1 MTSFCICLRAELQA
15 LVVGLL
21 LCCDKNEIVSFF
33 GHLAGLKDGGGDSV
47 NFQTCREDVVV
58 KMGGE
63 GGVCVK
69 FDDQPSQRNQDVV
82 DSTVQLAI
90 ELLRDHL
97 TDRHVCGPVFLMC
110 FEHLS
115 NLLLSSSKSTSNEGS
130 HTPYSNPSP
139 LLENTSVSATTSLFC
154 LYITAGLCEER
165 LQVVLSEVPL
175 DQLLSA
181 IGVLIQVHSDWVQH
195 TSREVVVSKQ
205 PQHSEPF
212 GSYLTLTMA
221 TGLLSAVVSSNKRA
235 HTSHRVVLQGM
246 VPGLRTLADMHP
258 MDELAMSCNDLHVC
272 IATFG
277 AVWNHSNHGDRK
289 VESSDTSPD
298 PLLRNDSCSST
309 KDSDDSKFKSAL
321 SMVSDSTVPIRAQ
334 GLHELTELVRARDP
348 CTAQHVSLLLEV
360 FKQQLKDRDS
370 FVYLA
375 AINGLVAMVTLSP
388 QKTIQVLVNEFVH
401 CPQKASS
408 SSVQHAKI
416 DSVSSEVELQVKL
429 GEALMKA
436 ARSCGEVLPVY
447 LDQFMKACVF
457 GTRHAHPLVR
467 ASSLSNLG
475 ELCHLLHYSVPSVLQ
490 EVRMAGLGGQLGVL
504 TQAHGLL
511 FCILDAHSC

>member
-1 MTSFCICLRAELQA
+1 MLSFCICPRAELQA

-33 GHLAGLKDGGGDSV
+33 GHLAGLKSEGGDGV
-47 NFQTCREDVVV
+47 IFRTCREDFVV
-58 KMGGE
+58 KMGDE

-69 FDDQPSQRNQDVV
+69 FADQPSQGSHDV

-97 TDRHVCGPVFLMC
+97 TDRHVCGTVFLMC

-115 NLLLSSSKSTSNEGS
+115 NLLLSSSKSTSDKGS
-130 HTPYSNPSP
+130 HTPHSNPSP

-154 LYITAGLCEER
+154 LCITAGLCEEC
-165 LQVVLSEVPL
+165 LQVVLNEVPP

-181 IGVLIQVHSDWVQH
+181 IEVLIRVHSEWVQR
-195 TSREVVVSKQ
+195 TSREVVVSEQ
-205 PQHSEPF
+205 PHHSEPF
-212 GSYLTLTMA
+212 GSHLTLTMA
-221 TGLLSAVVSSNKRA
+221 TGLLSTVLSSDKRA
-235 HTSHRVVLQGM
+235 HTSHHAVLQGM
-246 VPGLRTLADMHP
+246 VPGLRTLANMHP

-272 IATFG
+272 IATLG
-277 AVWNHSNHGDRK
+277 AVWNHSNHGDKK
-289 VESSDTSPD
+289 VESRDTSPD
-298 PLLRNDSCSST
+298 PLVRNDSCSST

-321 SMVSDSTVPIRAQ
+321 AMMSGSTVPTRAQ
-334 GLHELTELVRARDP
+334 GLHDLTELVRASDP
-348 CTAQHVSLLLEV
+348 YTAQHFSLLLEV

-388 QKTIQVLVNEFVH
+388 QKTIPVLVNEFVR
-401 CPQKASS
+401 CPQRARS
-408 SSVQHAKI
+408 SSVQHVEI
-416 DSVSSEVELQVKL
+416 DCVSGEVELQVKL

-436 ARSCGEVLPVY
+436 ARSCGEALPVY

-475 ELCHLLHYSVPSVLQ
+475 ELCHLLHHSVPSVLQ
-490 EVRMAGLGGQLGVL
+490 EVRVACLGVQSEVL

-511 FCILDAHSC
+511 FYILGAHGC